1 MTGTANS
8 ATATANSAKTS
19 RIVALDFTK
28 GVLVLFMV
36 LYHWLNYFIG
46 PDGDIY
52 KYLRFL
58 TPSFIFITGFLISH
72 VHCAKYGA
80 GNARLSARLL
90 LRGLK
95 ILALFL
101 VLNLLISLLLPNASI
116 GNIFAAHSAAN
127 LDAVFVTG
135 NALYGIGK
143 STAFNILV
151 PISYLLLVSAL
162 LMPLCRGLKRSFYV
176 IGSVLLVCLILIG
189 AHSVHSANLELLAI
203 GLLGL
208 LVGFTPNVL
217 RKLVEHPYAIILAY
231 AAYLAVITVWN
242 VSFPLQVVSVCL
254 SLMLIYLIGDKRGS
268 SEGLQRHIL
277 VLGKYSLFAYVS
289 QIAIL
294 QLLHRAL
301 AHGNLGFGQLAL
313 SLLAGL
319 ALTIVVTE
327 IVDRV
332 RPQFTIVD
340 VFYRTVFA

>member
-1 MTGTANS
+1 MGAANN
-8 ATATANSAKTS
+8 TTTS
-19 RIVALDFTK
+19 RIPALDFTK

-36 LYHWLNYFIG
+36 LYHWLNYFVG
-46 PDGDIY
+46 SEGDVY

-80 GNARLSARLL
+80 GNPRLSARLL

-95 ILALFL
+95 ILGLFIL
-101 VLNLLISLLLPNASI
+101 LNLLISVLLPNASI
-116 GNIFAAHSAAN
+116 GNIFTGHPSVN
-127 LDAVFVTG
+127 LDSVFITG

-143 STAFNILV
+143 ATAFNVLV
-151 PISYLLLVSAL
+151 PISYLLLISAL
-162 LMPLCRGLKRSFYV
+162 LMLSRSITYSFYI
-176 IGSVLLVCLILIG
+176 IGSVLLLCMVLIG
-189 AHSVHSANLELLAI
+189 TGSVHSANLELLTI

-208 LVGFTPNVL
+208 IFGYTPNVL
-217 RKLVEHPYAIILAY
+217 RKVVEHPYAIILAY
-231 AAYLAVITVWN
+231 AAYLAVITVRD
-242 VSFPLQVVSVCL
+242 VSFPLQVVGVCL
-254 SLMLIYLIGDKRGS
+254 TLMLIYIVGAKHGDSGRI
-268 SEGLQRHIL
+268 QRHIL

-294 QLLHRAL
+294 QLLHRTL
-301 AHGNLGFGQLAL
+301 AHGNLGLGQLLL

-319 ALTIVVTE
+319 ALTVIVTE

-332 RPQFTIVD
+332 RPQFMIVD